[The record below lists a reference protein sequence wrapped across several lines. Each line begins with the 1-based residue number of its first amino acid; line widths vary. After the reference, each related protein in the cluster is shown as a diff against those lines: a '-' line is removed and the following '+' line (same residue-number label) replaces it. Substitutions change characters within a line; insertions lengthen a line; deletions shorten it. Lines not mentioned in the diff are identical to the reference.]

1 MSINFIPDIPA
12 AQHSPSQDQPDM
24 QTNTNA
30 ELAIWDI
37 DHVTFNSLGG
47 TSSGRHKKVTFEAGQ
62 SVPGLSAN
70 QLQVYP
76 KTFGAATTYLETF
89 ASLKPSAGN
98 QIDGYI
104 PFVKGM
110 VQFLVP
116 LANGACT
123 LETTNTLNFNIAS
136 VTKTSANDFD
146 VLFTTSLP
154 YSTYYVFVF
163 SFDNGAGFTNSTS
176 SIVNRA
182 TTGFTLH
189 FSITAGPGTIVGF
202 MVI

>member
-62 SVPGLSAN
+62 SVPGLSAS

-98 QIDGYI
+98 QIDGYV

-110 VQFLVP
+110 VQFTIP
-116 LANGACT
+116 LADGVCT
-123 LETTNTLNFNIAS
+123 LNTTNTLNFNIAS
-136 VTKTSANDFD
+136 VTKTSNDFD
-146 VLFTTSLP
+146 VVFTTSLP
-154 YSTYYVFVF
+154 YNTYYVFIF
-163 SFDNGAGFTNSTS
+163 NADPTATGTNSTWT
-176 SIVNRA
+176 IQNKL
-182 TTGFTLH
+182 TTGFRIH
-189 FSITAGPGTIVGF
+189 FSTSAIATTVVGF